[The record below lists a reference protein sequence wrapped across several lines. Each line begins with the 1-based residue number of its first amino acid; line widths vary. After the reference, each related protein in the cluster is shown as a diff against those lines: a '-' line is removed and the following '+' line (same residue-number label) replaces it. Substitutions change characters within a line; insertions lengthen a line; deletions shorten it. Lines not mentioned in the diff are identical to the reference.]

1 MILSDTATIKPE
13 VKKVNFAAKP
23 NNAGRAQIRI
33 AEEARAAR
41 ARIDQAECNKTLQA
55 FLVEQIADV
64 HQMTEEEIGE
74 IGASWEGL
82 CDLAAEAGI
91 SEAGRE
97 RRQKA
102 THDFATANPCRLL
115 AFAEYFAREYPDG
128 APPPS
133 GATEAERQMILDSI
147 VRHTRGGTIDP
158 PRPRRGFRFP
168 ARWRRRSWPQAEAI
182 QPSLTAT
189 LTETAK

>member
-1 MILSDTATIKPE
+1 MILPETTAIKPE
-13 VKKVNFAAKP
+13 AKKVNFAAKP
-23 NNAGRAQIRI
+23 DKAGRAQIRV

-41 ARIDQAECNKTLQA
+41 AHIDQAECHKTLQA
-55 FLVEQIADV
+55 VLDEQIADV
-64 HQMTEEEIGE
+64 QQMTEEEIWE
-74 IGASWEGL
+74 IGARWEGL

-91 SEAGRE
+91 SEAE

-102 THDFATANPCRLL
+102 ARDFATANPCGLH

-128 APPPS
+128 PPPPS
-133 GATEAERQMILDSI
+133 RVTEAERQMILDSI

-158 PRPRRGFRFP
+158 PRPRRGFHFP
-168 ARWRRRSWPQAEAI
+168 GRWRRRSWPQAGAV